1 MEEISLSYNLFL
13 IILLLLL
20 SGFFCISEGALF
32 SLGKHQLDRMRKE
45 GTKSIKLIDKLI
57 KDPYKLIITIL
68 FADEV
73 VNIAYT
79 SVIGL
84 TVNAMLIGSSEQT
97 IMLASVA
104 VASPTLLLL
113 GEIGPKTLGV
123 KYPRILATAVS
134 YPLHA
139 FHVLITPIRWV
150 LMVLSIGFTKI
161 LGGKMEPEHKEKF
174 SAEEVKTL
182 VGIGSEEGVITE
194 IEKKLVS
201 SLFKLEDV
209 PAHKIMT
216 PSIDCFLL
224 PIDLSRTQALYDIK
238 KRGYSRTPVYK
249 DSKDNIVGVLY
260 AKDLLSFDLSEEKT
274 IKKLLKPPYF
284 IPRTKM
290 AFDLLKEFQQQRI
303 HIAIVV
309 DEYGRFD
316 GIVTMEDLLEELFGE
331 IEDERRVIKTAEV
344 RWQGQSL
351 IIPGSMRIDEFN
363 DTYLFTILRYGGI
376 ENLGQELE
384 VSVLPSEEDHE
395 TVAGLVFDLFG
406 RFPDQGDTVS
416 YGNLAFTV
424 YKVSGKRITEI
435 RVQRIKKE
443 VADVA

>member
-1 MEEISLSYNLFL
+1 MEEISLSYNLIL
-13 IILLLLL
+13 ILLLLFL
-20 SGFFCISEGALF
+20 SGFFCISEGSLF
-32 SLGKHQLDRMRKE
+32 SLGKHQLDRLRKE
-45 GTKSIKLIDKLI
+45 GTKSSKLIDKLL

-73 VNIAYT
+73 VNVAYT

-84 TVNAMLIGSSEQT
+84 TVNSVLTTSSEQT
-97 IMLASVA
+97 IMLVSVA
-104 VASPTLLLL
+104 VASPSLLLL

-123 KYPRILATAVS
+123 KYPRVIATAIS
-134 YPLHA
+134 YPLHM

-150 LMVLSIGFTKI
+150 LMVLSIGFTRV
-161 LGGKMEPEHKEKF
+161 LGGKVEPEHSEKF
-174 SAEEVKTL
+174 SAEEVRTL

-194 IEKKLVS
+194 IEKKLVG
-201 SLFKLEDV
+201 SLFKLENV

-216 PSIDCFLL
+216 PVN
-224 PIDLSRTQALYDIK
+224 LSRSQALYDIK
-238 KRGYSRTPVYK
+238 KRGFSRTPVYK

-274 IKKLLKPPYF
+274 IKKFLKPPYF

-331 IEDERRVIKTAEV
+331 IEDERRVVKTAEV
-344 RWQGQSL
+344 RWQGESL
-351 IIPGSMRIDEFN
+351 FIPGSMKIDEFN

-376 ENLGQELE
+376 ENLGEELE
-384 VSVLPSEEDHE
+384 GSILPSEEDHE
-395 TVAGLVFDLFG
+395 TVAGFVFDLFG
-406 RFPDQGDTVS
+406 RFPAQGDTIS
-416 YGNLAFTV
+416 YGSIAFTV
-424 YKVSGKRITEI
+424 NKVSGKRITEI
-435 RVQRIKKE
+435 RIQRIKKE